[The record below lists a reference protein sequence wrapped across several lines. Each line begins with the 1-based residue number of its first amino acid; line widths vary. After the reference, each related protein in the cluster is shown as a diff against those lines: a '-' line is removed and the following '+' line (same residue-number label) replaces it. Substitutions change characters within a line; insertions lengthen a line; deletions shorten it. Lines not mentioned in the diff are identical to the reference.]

1 MKGNATMK
9 IKKYSAYKD
18 SGIEWIGDIP
28 EHWEVSK
35 LKYITSIY
43 NGNSLNDKEKSRYE
57 SYEVEDIP
65 YLSSKDI
72 DSDFLYADYNN
83 GLRIPLKDLSKFK
96 VAPKLSTL
104 LCIEG
109 GSAGR
114 KVTYL
119 TESVCFVNK
128 LACFKNHKEVG
139 GKYMFFSLLS
149 SVFKSQFKL
158 LMTGLIGGVS
168 LSNLKNCN
176 IPLPPLSEQK
186 KIASFLEKKTAEI
199 DKAIELKQKEN
210 ELLKEHRQIT
220 INQAVT
226 RGLNPDVPLK
236 DSGIEWIGD
245 IPEHWEVR
253 KLKYLA
259 KVNPTRNDRL
269 IIKYINED
277 VVNLPME
284 KISEKWEVDQ
294 SLFASTRSLMSGLTY
309 FEKNDILLAK
319 ITPCFENGKG
329 AYLDQL
335 KTEMGFGTTELHVIR
350 SKDNTTQC
358 FLSYVLR
365 SYMFKELA
373 TINMIGTA
381 GQKRVSS
388 FFLSNYIFTY
398 PPLSEQKE
406 IAAYLEEVDKET
418 NRLIELN
425 HRAIEKLKEYK
436 QVLIDQAVRGKI
448 CLV

>member
-28 EHWEVSK
+28 EHWEVTRSK
-35 LKYITSIY
+35 WLWKEVNVRSKDGLEQLLSVSQYDGVRLANVESRSESLGDYKIVKENDLVMNIMLVWLGGLGVSQY
-43 NGNSLNDKEKSRYE
+43 NGLVSPSYAVYRPLLKIYE
-57 SYEVEDIP
+57 LYFH
-65 YLSSKDI
+65 
-72 DSDFLYADYNN
+72 FLYRTTFY
-83 GLRIPLKDLSKFK
+83 LKEFAKK
-96 VAPKLSTL
+96 ST
-104 LCIEG
+104 
-109 GSAGR
+109 
-114 KVTYL
+114 
-119 TESVCFVNK
+119 
-128 LACFKNHKEVG
+128 
-139 GKYMFFSLLS
+139 
-149 SVFKSQFKL
+149 
-158 LMTGLIGGVS
+158 GVVPS
-168 LSNLKNCN
+168 RWRLYSDAFGD
-176 IPLPPLSEQK
+176 IYTILPPLSEQK
-186 KIASFLEKKTAEI
+186 KIASFLDKKTAEI

-226 RGLNPDVPLK
+226 RGLNPNVPLK

-406 IAAYLEEVDKET
+406 ISAYLEEVDKET

-436 QVLIDQAVRGKI
+436 QVLIDQAVRGEI